1 MKKRPEIVA
10 LVLLVV
16 LTVYATAQQLFIMPV
31 VQYML
36 VQANAFVSLPGR
48 IFIQT
53 SKFGSLE
60 FLAFVALTLF
70 ALKRLQP
77 AGDRAQQA
85 RVLNLASILM
95 VLFILGQ
102 ASLYVDLAKSAG
114 KVMQAGRQ
122 TASVDI
128 GR

>member
-16 LTVYATAQQLFIMPV
+16 LTAYATAQQLFIMPV
-31 VQYML
+31 IQYML
-36 VQANAFVSLPGR
+36 VQANAFLSLPGR

-53 SKFGSLE
+53 SKFGLLE
-60 FLAFVALTLF
+60 FLAFVVLTLV
-70 ALKRLQP
+70 ALRRLQP

-95 VLFILGQ
+95 VIFLLGQ

-114 KVMQAGRQ
+114 KVMHAGQ
-122 TASVDI
+122 TASIDI
-128 GR
+128 GW